1 MNLSFQGRDFE
12 KLKAAFESRFV
23 KKENGCW
30 EWTGAIFSARGGYGS
45 FICHPVGIHTPMRAH
60 RVSFAV
66 NNKKNLSKE
75 EHVLHKCDNVLC
87 VNPDHLFLGDQAAN
101 MADKTRKGRQ
111 NKGESH
117 GMVKI
122 AECDAIAI
130 RGMMGKKL
138 QKELAQEYNVSVTTI
153 SDIQRGRSWKHIQAA
168 RLG

>member
-1 MNLSFQGRDFE
+1 MLD
-12 KLKAAFESRFV
+12 LAVV
-23 KKENGCW
+23 KKNFMSHVEVIPSGCW
-30 EWTGAIFSARGGYGS
+30 EWRGMIFEKRGGYGC
-45 FICHPVGIHTPMRAH
+45 FTMRPAGIICERAH
-60 RVSFAV
+60 RVSFRLFL
-66 NNKKNLSKE
+66 KPIISSQ
-75 EHVLHKCDNVLC
+75 HVLHKCDNVLC
-87 VNPDHLFLGDQAAN
+87 VNPDHLFLGDQAEN
-101 MADKTRKGRQ
+101 MADKSRKGRQ

-117 GMVKI
+117 GMAKI